1 MPERKLKI
9 GAIVK
14 TRLVPSYAMFQVGSD
29 IPTPAPPKV
38 GYKSAA
44 GHTEYKDA
52 PQDSP
57 EFQKWADEIRG
68 VDKRITALKDSFT
81 YGYAIEAWS
90 WDEGATWL
98 TEPPDDWQ
106 FPKQLEDFG
115 IHPGP
120 SRRSDYIRYEI
131 LKINDDIGA
140 VLDDALGRTAPITN
154 PEVDAALSGFRGDVP
169 RRLAARGRR
178 KVKG

>member
-1 MPERKLKI
+1 MPERHLKI

-14 TRLVPSYAMFQVGSD
+14 TRLVPSYAVFQVGRD
-29 IPTPAPPKV
+29 VETPQPPKV

-57 EFQKWADEIRG
+57 EWRAWAEQIRQA
-68 VDKRITALKDSFT
+68 DAKITALKDSFT

-90 WDEGATWL
+90 WNGTDTWQ
-98 TEPPDDWQ
+98 TDPPDDWQ
-106 FPKQLEDFG
+106 FPHQLEEFG
-115 IHPGP
+115 VHPGP
-120 SRRSDYIRYEI
+120 SRRSDYIRYEL
-131 LKINDDIGA
+131 LKVNEDIST

-154 PEVDAALSGFRGDVP
+154 PEVQAALGGFRGDVS
-169 RRLAARGRR
+169 RRRTARGRR
-178 KVKG
+178 KTKG